1 MGNGVVGGF
10 VADEVFAKDEPQ
22 NIHDAILS
30 YVLQLSRDG
39 NFQTRQSDSSEI
51 FWTCFL

>member
-1 MGNGVVGGF
+1 MVLS
-10 VADEVFAKDEPQ
+10 VALLQQEVLAKDEPQ

-39 NFQTRQSDSSEI
+39 NFQTRQSDSSEV
-51 FWTCFL
+51 F